1 MLRIVNIEEI
11 QNMLSSISGLVDLQQ
26 RRDAN
31 FDDKVKLWLAK
42 LEKMLERN
50 RIMQVG
56 EVATLRGLILSA
68 ENGITPPG
76 IEIHGNSTKRKIIE
90 AAVTF
95 SLRQASSVVSTILQK
110 EVDRI
115 SDAERMMRQIIAMAK
130 SKGLIPEIPEASDHT
145 EVLKFI
151 WRTLSANPEIAP
163 GTTNVEGL
171 VGPHDALIILD
182 RIIASDLQTTKLH
195 LES

>member
-26 RRDAN
+26 RRDSN
-31 FDDKVKLWLAK
+31 FDEKVKLWIAK
-42 LEKMLERN
+42 LEKILESN

-56 EVATLRGLILSA
+56 EIATLRGIILSA
-68 ENGITPPG
+68 ENGIIPPG
-76 IEIHGNSTKRKIIE
+76 VQIHGRSNKRKIVE

-95 SLRQASSVVSTILQK
+95 SLRQASSLVSDFLQK
-110 EVDRI
+110 EVDRV
-115 SDAERMMRQIIAMAK
+115 SGAERMMRQLLAMAK
-130 SKGLIPEIPEASDHT
+130 AKGLIQQIPDENDHT

-151 WRTLSANPEIAP
+151 WRTLSGDPEIAP

-182 RIIASDLQTTKLH
+182 RIIASDLRT
-195 LES
+195 E